1 MLGKVVRNHS
11 MKHAGA
17 LHTPV
22 DQNADSERGIE
33 AFNRAGTINS
43 AQWPCKGQPKVD
55 VAQHQK
61 LLQCQA
67 APFMHMY
74 SHVGS
79 R

>member
-67 APFMHMY
+67 APFMQMY

>member
-67 APFMHMY
+67 APLMHMY